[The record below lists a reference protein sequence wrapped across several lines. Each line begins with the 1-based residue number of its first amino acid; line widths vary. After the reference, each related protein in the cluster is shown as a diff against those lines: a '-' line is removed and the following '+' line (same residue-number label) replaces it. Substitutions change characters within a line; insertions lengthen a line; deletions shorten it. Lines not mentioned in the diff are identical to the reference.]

1 MRAAKIAG
9 IAADIPLT
17 ELDDPDGDADVLVLG
32 WGSTYGSIVAA
43 VERLRRRGKKL
54 ARAHLV
60 HLNPFPA
67 DLGEVLS
74 RYRMIL
80 VPENNLG
87 QLTALVRAQFLVD
100 ARAITKVQGQRFLFS
115 EIEAAVLALME
126 V

>member
-1 MRAAKIAG
+1 M
-9 IAADIPLT
+9 T
-17 ELDDPDGDADVLVLG
+17 
-32 WGSTYGSIVAA
+32 
-43 VERLRRRGKKL
+43 
-54 ARAHLV
+54 
-60 HLNPFPA
+60 
-67 DLGEVLS
+67 DLGEILS
-74 RYRMIL
+74 RYPTIL

>member
-1 MRAAKIAG
+1 
-9 IAADIPLT
+9 
-17 ELDDPDGDADVLVLG
+17 V
-32 WGSTYGSIVAA
+32 
-43 VERLRRRGKKL
+43 

-67 DLGEVLS
+67 DLGDVLR
-74 RYRMIL
+74 RYRMVL

-100 ARAITKVQGQRFLFS
+100 ARAITKVQGQRFLYS

-126 V
+126 AA